1 MDDSTKAE
9 IIITHRLATQKVAA
23 LPAARKA
30 EFDKAV
36 AEARMPYPVESY
48 VELRVATVV
57 AICDA
62 IKTPTPES
70 AACRKSVAGH
80 DAGVKVCI
88 GAEVAKKL
96 IEAAGLNEKVSG

>member
-9 IIITHRLATQKVAA
+9 IILAHRSAAQKVAE
-23 LPAARKA
+23 LPARRKA
-30 EFDKAV
+30 EFDTAV
-36 AEARMPYPVESY
+36 AEARMPYAVESY
-48 VELRVATVV
+48 VELRSATVL

-62 IKTPTPES
+62 IKSPTPES

-80 DAGVKVCI
+80 DGGVKVCI